1 MTLREGLLWLM
12 GAGAGV
18 IAFYLLDRL
27 EHSTRLTPSWFL
39 TIRNWYILL
48 GAEDRRWTAF
58 GLTGILAVLAYLFT
72 LMMGY
77 SAPPGPWRAW
87 VEELFTVVAS
97 AIVASQVA
105 HGRVALRRSDI
116 YRREA

>member
-58 GLTGILAVLAYLFT
+58 GLTGVLAVLAYMIT
-72 LMMGY
+72 LLMGY
-77 SAPPGPWRAW
+77 SALPGPWRAW